1 MASTSYILIVEDD
14 LSIRELIAFACAG
27 AGFEVK
33 TCENV
38 QKAQVLIEQA
48 SPSLI
53 ILDNLLPGKTGI
65 EWLAELRS
73 QDSVDYLPVIML
85 TALDS
90 EADRVSGLDTGAD
103 DYIVKPFLPR
113 ELIARIKAILRRIDT
128 MQPKN
133 NEKLPIKSGPFAIDE
148 SRHEVRVNGHLLTL
162 STKEFE
168 LLRLFV
174 KNPGRVYTREMLLS
188 LIWKQAYIDERTVD
202 VHVLRLRK
210 QLKAFEA
217 DGFLQTV
224 RGIGYKL
231 DTSL

>member
-14 LSIRELIAFACAG
+14 PSIRELIAFACAG

-33 TCENV
+33 ACESV
-38 QKAQVLIEQA
+38 QKAQVLIEQR
-48 SPSLI
+48 SPSLV

-73 QDSVDYLPVIML
+73 QESTDYLPVIML

-103 DYIVKPFLPR
+103 DYIGKPFLPR
-113 ELIARIKAILRRIDT
+113 ELIARIKALLRRVDT
-128 MQPKN
+128 MNSQGS
-133 NEKLPIKSGPFAIDE
+133 EKLPLKSGPFVIDE
-148 SRHEVRVNGHLLTL
+148 VRHEVHANGKLLTL
-162 STKEFE
+162 STKEFD

-188 LIWKQAYIDERTVD
+188 LIWNQAYIDERTVD
-202 VHVLRLRK
+202 VHILRLRK
-210 QLKAFEA
+210 QLKACET
-217 DGFLQTV
+217 DGLLQTV